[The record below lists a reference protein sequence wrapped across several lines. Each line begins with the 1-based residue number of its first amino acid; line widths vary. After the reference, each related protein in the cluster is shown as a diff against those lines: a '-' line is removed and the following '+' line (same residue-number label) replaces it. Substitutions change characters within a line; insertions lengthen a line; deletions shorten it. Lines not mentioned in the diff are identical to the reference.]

1 MTPVARTGLA
11 FPGPVR
17 FLSDLHLGH
26 DMCSLRSTAEL
37 WPLIEGAGTVVF
49 NGDTTE
55 EGTPEFFSRSQD
67 MYGQLRE
74 LCARAGAQ
82 MICLNG
88 NHDPERWPHD
98 WFDLADGKL
107 FVTHGHVFL
116 RLISPWT
123 RKLKFCRA
131 ELERIHREYSAEQRR
146 DMNTRFEIARRCSV
160 AMPPCDTGQR
170 SHNFATRMALLL
182 REIWPPTRPW
192 EVLKVWARLPALA
205 GEFVREFRPGARAVL
220 FGHTHRAVAWRRNG
234 RLLVNTGGFVTF
246 AQPLLAEL
254 KDETLSVFRVEDKKG
269 ERRRGGQVTF
279 EVLEN

>member
-1 MTPVARTGLA
+1 MP
-11 FPGPVR
+11 
-17 FLSDLHLGH
+17 
-26 DMCSLRSTAEL
+26 EL
-37 WPLIEGAGTVVF
+37 WPLLEGAGTVVF

-55 EGTPEFFSRSQD
+55 EGTPEFIPRSQE
-67 MYGQLRE
+67 MYGQLRD

-88 NHDPERWPHD
+88 NHDPERWPYD
-98 WFDLADGKL
+98 WLDLAEGKL

-123 RKLKFCRA
+123 RKLKICRG

-192 EVLKVWARLPALA
+192 EVLKVWARLPTLA
-205 GEFVREFRPGARAVL
+205 GEFVREFRPEARAVL
-220 FGHTHRAVAWRRNG
+220 FGHTHRAAAWRRNG

-254 KDETLSVFRVEDKKG
+254 KDETLSVFRVEDRKG
-269 ERRRGGQVTF
+269 ERRRGRRVTF
-279 EVLEN
+279 EVLKN